1 MGAIL
6 IVDANPVERRIMR
19 MTLDLEGHRVAESAT
34 GTEALDIIS
43 RYPVDLVLLAMN
55 LSDVSGYDV
64 ISRTR
69 ATPGRERT
77 PIVSILESDDER
89 GPVESY
95 MAGAVDILIRPFGS
109 QDLRQVIGRASSGEA
124 VDRRRILVG
133 RQLEAFETAQRLQE
147 QARLSTQT

>member
-19 MTLDLEGHRVAESAT
+19 MTLDLEGHRVAEVGSGA
-34 GTEALDIIS
+34 EALDIITK
-43 RYPVDLVLLAMN
+43 YPVDLVLLAMN

-64 ISRTR
+64 IARTR
-69 ATPGRERT
+69 ATAGREHT
-77 PIVSILESDDER
+77 PIVSILEPEDDR
-89 GPVESY
+89 GPVESF

-109 QDLRQVIGRASSGEA
+109 QDLREVIARASSSDE